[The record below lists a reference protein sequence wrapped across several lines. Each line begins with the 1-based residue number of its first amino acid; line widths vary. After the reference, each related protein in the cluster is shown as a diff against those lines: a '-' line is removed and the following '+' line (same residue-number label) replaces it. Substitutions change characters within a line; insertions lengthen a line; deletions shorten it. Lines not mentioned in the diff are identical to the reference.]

1 MQCTRRWAFS
11 SSSCWCSCCF
21 SLLSYSASG
30 HERRQTI
37 MGERNWYRR
46 YRAARDYA
54 DDQAAAYER
63 GEEITNWRYVK
74 EHKPGEPE
82 PPRETLTGAAWV
94 SWAYEIAA
102 SDARSL
108 VQASGIHY
116 QPLVGECERLRKQYQ
131 EKANKQVP
139 S

>member
-1 MQCTRRWAFS
+1 
-11 SSSCWCSCCF
+11 
-21 SLLSYSASG
+21 
-30 HERRQTI
+30 

-63 GEEITNWRYVK
+63 GEEITNWRHVK

-94 SWAYEIAA
+94 AWAYTIAA

-116 QPLVGECERLRKQYQ
+116 QPLVGECERRMKQYQ
-131 EKANKQVP
+131 EKANKQVT